1 MTQDAAWWEE
11 QHRLKLVLNEVRK
24 LIERSEELSEQ
35 RKSTVTE
42 ARKDFWDDITVNLA
56 NPDDIMET
64 YTSITQQSMM
74 LAGQERSLQHAENTR
89 YRLLRMYNSPY
100 FGRIDFTEKGSSG
113 TEKIYIGI
121 ASVLDEQTQTYWVY
135 DWRAPVS
142 SLFYDYS
149 PGPANYE
156 TPMGTISGTLD
167 LKRQFMIRGGEI
179 KAMFNTGITIGDE
192 VLQHILGQRTDD
204 HMKSIVATIQKEQNQ
219 IIRDDRHRVLI
230 VQGAAGSGKTS
241 VALQRVA
248 YLLYKHRQTLNSD
261 NMVLFSPNAL
271 FNSYISSVLPEL
283 GEANMQQTTYQDYL
297 QLRLGSQFQVEDA
310 YEQMEAML
318 HTYGDPGD
326 EIRRSSIRFKS
337 SKAFVD
343 IIEKYARGLESQG
356 MRFNDLVFRGR
367 VLIGKQQMANYFY
380 SLDGSIKLSIKIHL
394 VKEWLLKE
402 LKRLA
407 KEERM
412 KPWVKEEIELLDK
425 EVYQQAYNA
434 LRKQKGDR
442 ETAFDDAKQEAL
454 LLSKY
459 VVHEKFKP
467 LREKIKQLR
476 FISAAALYR
485 QLISDVSRFALTAGD
500 KELELPPEWEEIGRL
515 TLEQMDRGRLTY
527 EDATPFLYLT
537 GLIEGFPSYNTV
549 RHVIIDEAQDYSPFQ
564 LVFLNRLFPWA
575 KMTLLGDFNQA
586 ISAHHTAEADHG
598 MAGYEVIYDLYGPE
612 QVEFIRLV
620 RSYRSTKEIAEFTK
634 AILPFGEPV
643 EPFSRSGEPPKLIAV
658 SDHAMLTDVLLG
670 EVKRL
675 QTSGIGTIAI
685 ICKTARETRDAY
697 DKLSSQ
703 LPQLQWIT
711 KETRLFHAGVVLI
724 PVYLAKGLEFDAV
737 LIYNASAEH
746 YYREVERKLLYTA
759 CTRAMHKLTIFH
771 TGQPSPFLSHHH
783 EKSKRTL

>member
-100 FGRIDFTEKGSSG
+100 FGRIDFTEKGSSD

-343 IIEKYARGLESQG
+343 IIEKYARGWSPKACGLMTWS
-356 MRFNDLVFRGR
+356 F
-367 VLIGKQQMANYFY
+367 
-380 SLDGSIKLSIKIHL
+380 
-394 VKEWLLKE
+394 
-402 LKRLA
+402 
-407 KEERM
+407 EE
-412 KPWVKEEIELLDK
+412 
-425 EVYQQAYNA
+425 
-434 LRKQKGDR
+434 
-442 ETAFDDAKQEAL
+442 
-454 LLSKY
+454 
-459 VVHEKFKP
+459 
-467 LREKIKQLR
+467 
-476 FISAAALYR
+476 
-485 QLISDVSRFALTAGD
+485 
-500 KELELPPEWEEIGRL
+500 
-515 TLEQMDRGRLTY
+515 
-527 EDATPFLYLT
+527 
-537 GLIEGFPSYNTV
+537 
-549 RHVIIDEAQDYSPFQ
+549 
-564 LVFLNRLFPWA
+564 
-575 KMTLLGDFNQA
+575 
-586 ISAHHTAEADHG
+586 
-598 MAGYEVIYDLYGPE
+598 GY
-612 QVEFIRLV
+612 
-620 RSYRSTKEIAEFTK
+620 
-634 AILPFGEPV
+634 
-643 EPFSRSGEPPKLIAV
+643 
-658 SDHAMLTDVLLG
+658 
-670 EVKRL
+670 
-675 QTSGIGTIAI
+675 
-685 ICKTARETRDAY
+685 
-697 DKLSSQ
+697 
-703 LPQLQWIT
+703 
-711 KETRLFHAGVVLI
+711 
-724 PVYLAKGLEFDAV
+724 
-737 LIYNASAEH
+737 
-746 YYREVERKLLYTA
+746 
-759 CTRAMHKLTIFH
+759 
-771 TGQPSPFLSHHH
+771 
-783 EKSKRTL
+783 